1 MIEKIKNVLRK
12 ILPVSV
18 RKFILYIKPVNDFY
32 RWEVQGVSLLD
43 IASSGLDEEGDSFVE
58 LKSGETFYS
67 EPGGHMHLMLYKRFR
82 NILSDELKPE
92 SMKTAIEIVQRFV
105 RENSVHYIPPKSH
118 YLYPGWGFVDLG
130 AHTGY
135 AALKAAKKVGPA
147 GRVVA
152 VEANPSSIRLL
163 KKNIQAHNPD
173 NLTMVHAAVYNANQ
187 PVSLFTG
194 GGQNNSLYEE
204 LHDQLY
210 DDPVFRYEKSETVP
224 GKTVDTLLEEAGF
237 PVDTMPVFISFE
249 INGAEVSALEGM
261 TGFFSRSP
269 HFVLRIAARSAGKNQ
284 PSRAKELSKKLSAY
298 SNVSIRNV
306 PPFIYAFRYPLA

>member
-1 MIEKIKNVLRK
+1 MANNDGKFK
-12 ILPVSV
+12 LP
-18 RKFILYIKPVNDFY
+18 I
-32 RWEVQGVSLLD
+32 
-43 IASSGLDEEGDSFVE
+43 
-58 LKSGETFYS
+58 KSGGDVGGQAQVLKAVKNGKYAGAVVTHYAFHELVPRLDLFDLPYLFPST
-67 EPGGHMHLMLYKRFR
+67 EPGKV
-82 NILSDELKPE
+82 K
-92 SMKTAIEIVQRFV
+92 
-105 RENSVHYIPPKSH
+105 
-118 YLYPGWGFVDLG
+118 
-130 AHTGY
+130 

-306 PPFIYAFRYPLA
+306 PPFIYAFRYLLA